1 MVDNLTAPPA
11 AAPVP
16 TTEAAAA
23 TEPSAPTDPSPAGA
37 GGSAAG
43 HVPAPTSNPAQSLTT
58 AVRRPGEL
66 VAGWLLRLAAWLTIA
81 ITVGIVIALI
91 LPSIEFFTQVSPFE
105 FLFGTRW
112 APRFADASFGV
123 IPLVTATAWTTMIAL
138 LTAVPIGLGTAVLLS
153 EYAKPGIRKVLK
165 PILEVLAGVP
175 TVVYGLFALE
185 FVQSTVFRDWLNL
198 PTGSFSV
205 LAAGLVMGVMI
216 VPTVA
221 SLSEDA
227 MSAVPNS
234 MRQGSAALGAN
245 RMQTSIRVVFPAAL
259 SGIVAAVV
267 LGISRAVGETMIV
280 AIAAG
285 GQARI
290 VTGALEQGQTMTGFI
305 ANAALGDSR
314 VGSLEYDTLFAV
326 GLLLF
331 AITLTIN
338 VIAIRIVRR
347 FREAY

>member
-1 MVDNLTAPPA
+1 MGELTRMKPVTTAPAAERPGVGRAQGEMRPHVALSASAKRPFEAVVKVILRVA
-11 AAPVP
+11 AAI
-16 TTEAAAA
+16 
-23 TEPSAPTDPSPAGA
+23 
-37 GGSAAG
+37 
-43 HVPAPTSNPAQSLTT
+43 
-58 AVRRPGEL
+58 
-66 VAGWLLRLAAWLTIA
+66 TIA
-81 ITVGIVIALI
+81 ITLGIVVALI
-91 LPSIEFFTQVSPFE
+91 IPSIGFFAEVNPIE

-123 IPLVTATAWTTMIAL
+123 VPLITATLWTTMIAL
-138 LTAVPIGLGTAVLLS
+138 LTAIPLGLGAAVFLS
-153 EYAKPGIRKVLK
+153 EYAKPGLRRTLK
-165 PILEVLAGVP
+165 PILEILAGVP

-185 FVQSTVFRDWLNL
+185 FVQTKVFRELLNL

-216 VPTVA
+216 VPTIA

-227 MSAVPNS
+227 MSAVPDS

-245 RMQTSIRVVFPAAL
+245 RMQTSVRVVFPAAL
-259 SGIVAAVV
+259 SGIVAAIV

-290 VTGALEQGQTMTGFI
+290 VTNPLEQGQTMTGFI

-314 VGSLEYDTLFAV
+314 VGSIEYNTLFAV

-331 AITLTIN
+331 AITLLVNFIS
-338 VIAIRIVRR
+338 IRFVRR

>member
-1 MVDNLTAPPA
+1 MDNLTTATQSESGSQ
-11 AAPVP
+11 APV
-16 TTEAAAA
+16 
-23 TEPSAPTDPSPAGA
+23 TDQSLSRRPSPAQRR
-37 GGSAAG
+37 
-43 HVPAPTSNPAQSLTT
+43 PSLTT
-58 AVRRPGEL
+58 SVRRPGEA
-66 VAGWLLRLAAWLTIA
+66 VAKVVLRLAAWLTIV

-91 LPSIEFFTQVSPFE
+91 IPAVEFFAQVPITD

-112 APRFADASFGV
+112 APRFASASFGV
-123 IPLVTATAWTTMIAL
+123 IPLVTATLWTTAIAL
-138 LTAVPIGLGTAVLLS
+138 ITAVPIGLGAAILLS
-153 EYAKPGIRKVLK
+153 EYARPRLRAILK
-165 PILEVLAGVP
+165 PILEILAGVP
-175 TVVYGLFALE
+175 TVVYGLFALA
-185 FVQSTVFRDWLNL
+185 FVQTIVLREGLHL

-245 RMQTSIRVVFPAAL
+245 RMQTSMRVVFPAAL
-259 SGIVAAVV
+259 SGIVAAIV
-267 LGISRAVGETMIV
+267 LGVSRAVGETMIV

-290 VTGALEQGQTMTGFI
+290 VAGPLEQGQTMTGFI

-314 VGSLEYDTLFAV
+314 VGSIEYDTLFAV

-331 AITLTIN
+331 AITLLIN
-338 VIAIRIVRR
+338 FISFRFVRR

>member
-1 MVDNLTAPPA
+1 MDNLTA
-11 AAPVP
+11 
-16 TTEAAAA
+16 TQ
-23 TEPSAPTDPSPAGA
+23 PSAGSRALTDRSVGPHKA
-37 GGSAAG
+37 
-43 HVPAPTSNPAQSLTT
+43 PAQRPPSLATR
-58 AVRRPGEL
+58 VRRPGEAA
-66 VAGWLLRLAAWLTIA
+66 VKIVLRLAAWLTIA

-91 LPSIEFFTQVSPFE
+91 VPAVEFFRQVAIND

-112 APRFADASFGV
+112 APRFADSSFGV
-123 IPLVTATAWTTMIAL
+123 IPLVTATIWTTAIAL
-138 LTAVPIGLGTAVLLS
+138 ATAVPIGLGTAVLLS
-153 EYAKPGIRKVLK
+153 EYAHPRVRGILK
-165 PILEVLAGVP
+165 PILEILAGVP
-175 TVVYGLFALE
+175 TVVYGLFALA
-185 FVQSTVFRDWLNL
+185 FVQGTVIRDWLNL

-216 VPTVA
+216 VPTIA

-259 SGIVAAVV
+259 SGIVAAIV
-267 LGISRAVGETMIV
+267 LGVSRAVGETMIV

-290 VTGALEQGQTMTGFI
+290 VTGPLEQGQTMTGFI

-314 VGSLEYDTLFAV
+314 VGSIEYDTLFAV

-331 AITLTIN
+331 AITLLIN
-338 VIAIRIVRR
+338 FISFRFVRR
-347 FREAY
+347 FREVY

>member
-1 MVDNLTAPPA
+1 VILRVA
-11 AAPVP
+11 AAI
-16 TTEAAAA
+16 
-23 TEPSAPTDPSPAGA
+23 
-37 GGSAAG
+37 
-43 HVPAPTSNPAQSLTT
+43 
-58 AVRRPGEL
+58 
-66 VAGWLLRLAAWLTIA
+66 TIA
-81 ITVGIVIALI
+81 ITLGIVVALI
-91 LPSIEFFTQVSPFE
+91 IPSIGFFAEVNPIE

-123 IPLVTATAWTTMIAL
+123 VPLITATLWTTMIAL
-138 LTAVPIGLGTAVLLS
+138 LTAIPLGLGAAVFLS
-153 EYAKPGIRKVLK
+153 EYAKPGLRRTLK
-165 PILEVLAGVP
+165 PILEILAGVP

-185 FVQSTVFRDWLNL
+185 FVQTKVFRELLNL

-216 VPTVA
+216 VPTIA

-227 MSAVPNS
+227 MSAVPDS

-245 RMQTSIRVVFPAAL
+245 RMQTSVRVVFPAAL
-259 SGIVAAVV
+259 SGIVAAIV

-290 VTGALEQGQTMTGFI
+290 VTNPLEQGQTMTGFI

-314 VGSLEYDTLFAV
+314 VGSIEYNTLFAV

-331 AITLTIN
+331 AITLLVNFIS
-338 VIAIRIVRR
+338 IRFVRR